1 MLKCLKKK
9 ESTFFFWQLLKEEV
23 NDAFVNFIKCTSHNP
38 MDSIALLRKTVSAVK
53 AAKVT

>member
-1 MLKCLKKK
+1 MLKCLKKRK
-9 ESTFFFWQLLKEEV
+9 AHFFGHLLKEEV